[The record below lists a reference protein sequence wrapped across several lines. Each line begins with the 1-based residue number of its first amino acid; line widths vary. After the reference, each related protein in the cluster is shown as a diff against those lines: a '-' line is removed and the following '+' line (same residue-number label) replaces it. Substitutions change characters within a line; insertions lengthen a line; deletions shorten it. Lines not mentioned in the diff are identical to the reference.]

1 MICVY
6 VVPQCE
12 SRRVTLAEK
21 SEKRVSIFYYSL
33 ETDEKWR
40 KITKSV
46 SF

>member
-1 MICVY
+1 MNCVY
-6 VVPQCE
+6 VVPQCG
-12 SRRVTLAEK
+12 SRRVTLSEK
-21 SEKRVSIFYYSL
+21 SENFVSIFYYSL